1 MHEHTFT
8 DTAELNTT
16 LAADIATRLQS
27 ALDARGKAYLVVSG
41 GSTPKALFAV
51 LAATEL
57 AWDKVTVLLADER
70 WVPDDHADC
79 NERMVREHLLTGK
92 ASDAQLLSLTEGY
105 PDTAANLAIVNS
117 ALADIGAF
125 DVVVLGMGL
134 DGHTASLFPQAPE
147 LTEGLE
153 TDNPALMT
161 SPQTAPHARISLS
174 RKRILD
180 THYGVLHIVGEDKRA
195 VLNDALASDDHLTYP
210 VLNFLRGSDAFA
222 LFYAP

>member
-92 ASDAQLLSLTEGY
+92 AQNAQLLSLTEGY

-117 ALADIGAF
+117 ALANIGAF

>member
-92 ASDAQLLSLTEGY
+92 AQNAQLLSLTEGY

>member
-1 MHEHTFT
+1 MHEETFT
-8 DTAELNTT
+8 NTSELDAA
-16 LAADIATRLQS
+16 LAADIVLRLAS

-41 GSTPKALFAV
+41 GSTPKGLFGC
-51 LAATEL
+51 LAASDLE
-57 AWDKVTVLLADER
+57 WSKVTVLLADER
-70 WVPDDHADC
+70 WVPDDHTDC

-92 ASDAQLLSLTEGY
+92 AQNAQLLSLNEGY

-117 ALADIGAF
+117 ALANIGAF